1 MTLWRRFLA
10 DRAGNMAVLFAA
22 GFSVSVIVSAL
33 AVDAASLYRERR
45 NVQNGVD
52 LAVLAAA
59 RDPANAAAIAR
70 AVLVE
75 NQLIDPAVT
84 LAALTTANGDLQVQT
99 GTYRP
104 DPALAP
110 DARFVSGA
118 TPVNAVRVRFQRR
131 GILHFARGWSEAP
144 MIGAIGTATVTPQVS
159 FSIGSRLASL
169 TDGIANRVL
178 NGLLGTN
185 IALTALDYRNL
196 LNAKVDAFAFLDAL
210 ALKMGITAGTYA
222 DLLRAKA
229 DHGKIAA
236 ALAAVLTGADRTA
249 AQVIANAAGHNGGVP
264 LAKLFNLGDLAQLR
278 IGSGQGQG
286 LFTRISAL
294 ELLSASAGLSDGNHQ
309 VALNLGASVPGVVG
323 LTAELAVGEPPQG
336 GSWYA
341 IGPTGTV
348 VRTAQL
354 RLRLD
359 ASVLGGA
366 VLLGNLVHLPL
377 YIELAHAEAIVGSA
391 TCPSPGHAA
400 GSATILTRP
409 GAARVMVGVVNA
421 ASFGDFNTPPF
432 VGPAG
437 LVEVKLLG
445 LTVLKVLA
453 SALVEIAQTDP
464 VPLHFSSAEIA
475 AGTVKT
481 AHTSTVVSSL
491 TGSLL
496 GNLKL
501 QVPVLGLGLSLDGVG
516 ILLKGLLMPI
526 TPALDGVIA
535 QLLQTLG
542 LKIGEADVR
551 VYGVRCTQPVLVG

>member
-1 MTLWRRFLA
+1 MNLWRRFLA
-10 DRAGNMAVLFAA
+10 DRNGNMAILFAA
-22 GFSVSVIVSAL
+22 GFSVSVIVSAF

-45 NVQNGVD
+45 SLQNGVD

-59 RDPANAAAIAR
+59 RDPTNAATVAR

-75 NQLIDPAVT
+75 NQLIDPTVT
-84 LAALTTANGDLQVQT
+84 LAALTAASGDLQVQT

-110 DARFVSGA
+110 SARFVAGA
-118 TPVNAVRVRFQRR
+118 TPVNAVRVHFQRR

-178 NGLLGTN
+178 NSLLGTN

-196 LNAKVDAFAFLDAL
+196 LDAKVDAFAFLDAL
-210 ALKMGITAGTYA
+210 ALRMGITAGTYA
-222 DLLRAKA
+222 DLLQARA
-229 DHGKIAA
+229 DHGEIAA

-249 AQVIANAAGHNGGVP
+249 AQVIANAAGNNGGVP
-264 LAKLFNLGDLAQLR
+264 LSKLFNLGDLAQLR

-294 ELLSASAGLSDGNHQ
+294 ELLSASAGLSDGNRQ
-309 VALNLGASVPGVVG
+309 VALDLGASLPGVLG

-354 RLRLD
+354 RLRLN

-366 VLLGNLVHLPL
+366 ALLGNLVHLPL
-377 YIELAHAEAIVGSA
+377 YIELAHAEGIVGSA
-391 TCPSPGHAA
+391 TCPSPGHPA
-400 GSATILTRP
+400 GAATILTRP

-421 ASFGDFNTPPF
+421 ASFGDFNTPPH
-432 VGPAG
+432 VGLAT

-453 SALVEIAQTDP
+453 SSLVEIAQITP
-464 VPLHFSSAEIA
+464 VPLTFSSAEIA

-491 TGSLL
+491 SGSLL

-526 TPALDGVIA
+526 TPALDGVVA